1 MLKRVIRYYKEK
13 CVCPLYFSN
22 FQERIQSGFHMAY
35 NQKEVVHLR
44 KQAICSN
51 MRTEKK
57 EKENKELVCKKNPF
71 KKDELTLLRVGIL
84 IPLCDLI
91 KKTKKERERG
101 MNQD

>member
-44 KQAICSN
+44 KRAICSN
-51 MRTEKK
+51 MRTEKRK
-57 EKENKELVCKKNPF
+57 NENKDIYMYQCLSNDPQPQV
-71 KKDELTLLRVGIL
+71 TGR
-84 IPLCDLI
+84 
-91 KKTKKERERG
+91 
-101 MNQD
+101 